1 MIMMIGDFMT
11 EEGLRLIKF
20 LYAVFFEKKT
30 GRVLLIKTENRFE
43 LPGGEVTDI
52 PELADERWKRD
63 FLIKTIPIQT
73 GLAAYLVEQEVQP
86 MPATYEAYD
95 FREGKEFSAIIV
107 SEIDSCQATN
117 GKVRF
122 CDVKQL
128 RRLVREGK
136 IIRGQEL
143 LILRAFVSRDCPG
156 KKIRAAAEQLL
167 RKKHQ

>member
-1 MIMMIGDFMT
+1 MMMVGDFMT
-11 EEGLRLIKF
+11 EKGLKLIKF

-30 GRVLLIKTENRFE
+30 GKVLLIKTENGFE
-43 LPGGEVTDI
+43 LPGGEVEDV

-63 FLIKTIPIQT
+63 FLIKKIPIQT

-95 FREGKEFSAIIV
+95 FHQGKEFSAIIV

-128 RRLVREGK
+128 KRLVREGK
-136 IIRGQEL
+136 IARGQEL
-143 LILRAFVSRDCPG
+143 LILRTFVSRDCPRE
-156 KKIRAAAEQLL
+156 KIRAAAAQLL